1 MGYLVRR
8 YYPWQSIL
16 WQAHEKYFLK
26 SKEFQMNFNIEH
38 AFKCKFLIKKFNFIE
53 NRPREIFIPKDIK
66 LSAKGDKIKAIKEAD
81 ENG

>member
-1 MGYLVRR
+1 
-8 YYPWQSIL
+8 
-16 WQAHEKYFLK
+16 
-26 SKEFQMNFNIEH
+26 MNFNLER

-53 NRPREIFIPKDIK
+53 NRPKEIFIPKDIN